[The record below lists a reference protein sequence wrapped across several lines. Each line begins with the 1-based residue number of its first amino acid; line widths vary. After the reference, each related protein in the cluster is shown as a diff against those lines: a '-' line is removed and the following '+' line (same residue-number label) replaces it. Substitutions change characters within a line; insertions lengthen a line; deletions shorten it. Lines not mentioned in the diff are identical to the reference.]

1 MNITLDNQEIFLSK
15 GGVEW
20 QDDRATLI
28 LQHGAGMNRTVWV
41 LLSRFFAR
49 HGFNIIA
56 ADLPGHGASKG
67 EAIPTIE
74 GYAQF
79 VWSLVDELQKNHGL
93 PEGPVVMGGH
103 SMGALVAME
112 AAGQQPARV
121 DHLLMLGT
129 GCPMPVGKPLLDAA
143 EANDQAAVNMIT
155 LYGHS
160 FQSQLG
166 HNHVAGISVQNAA
179 MALLEGAAPGVLHND
194 LLACNNYQG
203 LEKVAESFAGRKS
216 TLIVGDSDRMTPMK
230 TSLGIKNALNCDM
243 TVLSNCGHMV
253 MSEQPEQT
261 LQAVRAALL

>member
-79 VWSLVDELQKNHGL
+79 LWSLVDELQKK
-93 PEGPVVMGGH
+93 
-103 SMGALVAME
+103 
-112 AAGQQPARV
+112 RV

-155 LYGHS
+155 LYAHS

-166 HNHVAGISVQNAA
+166 HNHVAGISVQNSA
-179 MALLEGAAPGVLHND
+179 MALLESAAPGVLHND
-194 LLACNNYQG
+194 LLACNDYQG